1 MRIRT
6 RYLTLAVLFL
16 VTAVSFADRSM
27 LSLTGS
33 AISRELRLTPV
44 ALGYIFSAFGW
55 AYAAGQIPGGWL
67 LDRFGS
73 RRIYI
78 LSVFSWSVFVFFQT
92 LVGYCPAAVAS
103 FVLFALLF
111 LMGLCEA
118 PVFPA
123 NSRIVAAW
131 FPTAERGTAAA
142 VFNSAQYLAAA
153 LFGPLMGW
161 ITHTF
166 GWRYVFL
173 LMGAIGF
180 AATVLCVRSIYNPRD
195 HRKISITELADI
207 EQGGALIDMDRRAKD
222 GGGAFHNRQETLK
235 ILLGN
240 RMLLGVYIG
249 TYCVTAVMYF
259 FLTWLPIYLQARG
272 MSILKAGAVI
282 ALPALCGFS
291 GGISGGVVSDY
302 LLRKGHSLTFA
313 RKAPIVVGML
323 LVLVILACN
332 YVSAQWAVVLIMAL
346 AYFGKA
352 FGSLGWAVIA
362 DAAPKQIAGLT
373 AGVFNTFANIAAI
386 TTPIVIGYIVQA
398 TGSFKGVMIFLAAN
412 ALAAIFSYLLIV
424 GEIKRVE
431 LH

>member
-33 AISRELRLTPV
+33 AISRDLRLTPV
-44 ALGYIFSAFGW
+44 ELGYIFSAFGW
-55 AYAAGQIPGGWL
+55 AYAAGQVPGGWL

-78 LSVFSWSVFVFFQT
+78 LSVFSWSVFVFLQA
-92 LVGYCPAAVAS
+92 LVGYAHAAA

-123 NSRIVAAW
+123 NSRVVAAW
-131 FPTAERGTAAA
+131 FPATERGTAAA
-142 VFNSAQYLAAA
+142 VFNSAQYFAAA

-161 ITHTF
+161 TTHAL
-166 GWRYVFL
+166 GWKYVFL
-173 LMGAIGF
+173 LMGAVGF
-180 AATVLCVRSIYNPRD
+180 AATVLCVRSIYPPRR
-195 HRKISITELADI
+195 HPKISVSELEHI
-207 EQGGALIDMDRRAKD
+207 EQGGALVDMDRRARD
-222 GGGAFHNRQETLK
+222 DGGAFPSRRETLK

-240 RMLLGVYIG
+240 RMLVGVYIG
-249 TYCVTAVMYF
+249 TFCVTAVMYF

-291 GGISGGVVSDY
+291 GGISGGTVSDY

-332 YVSAQWAVVLIMAL
+332 YVSAQWAVVLIVAF

>member
-1 MRIRT
+1 MKIRT
-6 RYLTLAVLFL
+6 RYMTLAVLFL
-16 VTAVSFADRSM
+16 VTVVSYADRSM

-33 AISRELRLTPV
+33 AISKDLRLTPV

-55 AYAAGQIPGGWL
+55 AYAAGQVPGGWL

-73 RRIYI
+73 RRIYA
-78 LSVFSWSVFVFFQT
+78 LSVFSWSVFVFSLAF
-92 LVGYCPAAVAS
+92 VGNCTAAVAA
-103 FVLFALLF
+103 FALFALLF

-118 PVFPA
+118 PLFPA
-123 NSRIVAAW
+123 NTRIVAAW

-142 VFNSAQYLAAA
+142 VFTSAQYFAAA
-153 LFGPLMGW
+153 LFAPIMGW
-161 ITHTF
+161 ITHAF
-166 GWRYVFL
+166 GWKYVFL
-173 LMGAIGF
+173 LMGAVGF
-180 AATVLCVRSIYNPRD
+180 AAAVLCVRSIYNPRE
-195 HRKISITELADI
+195 HPKISNSELEHI
-207 EQGGALIDMDRRAKD
+207 ELGGALVDMDRRAND
-222 GGGAFHNRQETLK
+222 DIGAFRSRWETLK

-272 MSILKAGAVI
+272 MSILKAGAVV

-323 LVLVILACN
+323 LVLAIIACN
-332 YVSAQWAVVLIMAL
+332 YVSAQWAIVLFMAV
-346 AYFGKA
+346 AYFGKG
-352 FGSLGWAVIA
+352 FGSLGWAVIT
-362 DAAPKQIAGLT
+362 DAAPKQTTGLT

-386 TTPIVIGYIVQA
+386 TTPIVIGYIVQV
-398 TGSFKGVMIFLAAN
+398 TGSFKGVLVFLAAN
-412 ALAAIFSYLLIV
+412 ALGAIFSYLLIV
-424 GEIKRVE
+424 GQIKRVE
-431 LH
+431 LR